1 MRLIGDDAGAKT
13 PSARTPT
20 PRLSITPDTTWLE
33 IKNMQILEEE
43 ERKFFGIKTE
53 LRAHIDKMRDKLHQL
68 MAENDVRAQ
77 WSITAKNTD

>member
-1 MRLIGDDAGAKT
+1 
-13 PSARTPT
+13 
-20 PRLSITPDTTWLE
+20 
-33 IKNMQILEEE
+33 MQILEEE

-68 MAENDVRAQ
+68 MAENDVRAL